1 MWLRSVSGH
10 RLFFLLGVGYL
21 GESPFFF
28 LAARAGGLQ
37 VSYCCSPGLLNLLVD
52 VEEGLDDRYSFG
64 DRGAAGLRR

>member
-28 LAARAGGLQ
+28 LAARAGGLL
-37 VSYCCSPGLLNLLVD
+37 VSYFCSPGLLNCLVNVD
-52 VEEGLDDRYSFG
+52 G
-64 DRGAAGLRR
+64 RR